1 MPFKKGQSGNP
12 TGKRKGTKSRTTI
25 EIQRALLKI
34 LDDNLETLIND
45 LKELK
50 PKERSPLLLKLAQH
64 MIPAAVNPERLT
76 EEQLAQVIEYLEK
89 QRKDAQNINTTL
101 KQ

>member
-12 TGKRKGTKSRTTI
+12 SGKRKGTKSRTTI
-25 EIQRALLKI
+25 EIQKALLQI
-34 LDDNLETLIND
+34 LDDNLDTLIKD
-45 LKELK
+45 LKTLN

-89 QRKDAQNINTTL
+89 QRKDMQNISITL
-101 KQ
+101 KP